1 MQPIPQQASEE
12 LQFLERRRNI
22 LERLILV
29 ARSIETLKKSLENLL
44 NPGSDEEA
52 QKPEIL
58 ASLEALGRKVR
69 NLSDADVQLR
79 LSNLDERVKSKFRII
94 GPLIDTLSDEA
105 ANTDALEGAQEHI
118 EEFKRQAQTALTLR
132 VLMQRRGR
140 PVSRLDLPLNRQS
153 LLEKLK
159 QLASREQQARKR
171 VVSEVYSLTADI
183 EQLLA
188 KPDLLDTMRA
198 LLQQVLEGLKEN
210 LQHLLAGKSIQHLP
224 LEMDSIDVGAPMRF
238 NVPLPVVEED
248 VATDIVEAAPV
259 IPHRHD
265 TTAPESDTAVASAS
279 VTTPSTSDKA
289 TTGKPPS
296 AAAEPALPV
305 RRIGFWRAVKE
316 WIFSPWEVTWKD
328 VRNRPDDRDT

>member
-1 MQPIPQQASEE
+1 MHS
-12 LQFLERRRNI
+12 R
-22 LERLILV
+22 
-29 ARSIETLKKSLENLL
+29 TDNLTTVY
-44 NPGSDEEA
+44 
-52 QKPEIL
+52 
-58 ASLEALGRKVR
+58 EALGATPVR
-69 NLSDADVQLR
+69 
-79 LSNLDERVKSKFRII
+79 E
-94 GPLIDTLSDEA
+94 
-105 ANTDALEGAQEHI
+105 ALEISIRFQRL
-118 EEFKRQAQTALTLR
+118 RQAGFDLR
-132 VLMQRRGR
+132 VTETPQHLQ
-140 PVSRLDLPLNRQS
+140 V
-153 LLEKLK
+153 E
-159 QLASREQQARKR
+159 
-171 VVSEVYSLTADI
+171 
-183 EQLLA
+183 
-188 KPDLLDTMRA
+188 MRA